1 MGGFPWETIY
11 TDVSVFSNMAITG
24 QELGLAF
31 VIGGILLLLAE
42 AASPGAFL
50 LVPATVLLVLG
61 AIGLIAPDI
70 LLSWW
75 SPLITA
81 VIVIPT
87 TILTIKFYQKLAP
100 PAPPET
106 VVASSLV
113 GQIGVVEA
121 EVLPNS
127 LKGKVRIEHDTW
139 SATSDKPIP
148 KGKKVRVKTSEG
160 VHVTVEEVP

>member
-1 MGGFPWETIY
+1 
-11 TDVSVFSNMAITG
+11 MALTG

-42 AASPGAFL
+42 AASPGAFM

-61 AIGLIAPDI
+61 AIGLVAPGL

-75 SPLITA
+75 SPLIA
-81 VIVIPT
+81 ALIVIPT
-87 TILTIKFYQKLAP
+87 TILAIKFYQKLAP

-113 GQIGVVEA
+113 GQIGFVVTDVE
-121 EVLPNS
+121 PHS
-127 LKGKVRIEHDTW
+127 LKGKVRIANDTW
-139 SATSDKPIP
+139 SATSTSTIP
-148 KGKKVRVKTSEG
+148 AGSKVKVVTSEG
-160 VHVTVEEVP
+160 VHVTVEEVK

>member
-1 MGGFPWETIY
+1 
-11 TDVSVFSNMAITG
+11 MAITG

-31 VIGGILLLLAE
+31 VIGGIVLLLAE
-42 AASPGAFL
+42 AASPGAFM

-61 AIGLIAPDI
+61 AIGLIAPGL

-81 VIVIPT
+81 LIVVPT

-106 VVASSLV
+106 TVATSLV
-113 GQIGVVEA
+113 GQMGVVVT
-121 EVLPNS
+121 EVVPQN
-127 LKGKVRIEHDTW
+127 LKGKVRIANDDW
-139 SATSDKPIP
+139 SATSSKPIP
-148 KGKKVRVKTSEG
+148 AGTKVIVKSSEG
-160 VHVTVEEVP
+160 VHVMVEEVH

>member
-1 MGGFPWETIY
+1 
-11 TDVSVFSNMAITG
+11 MAITG
-24 QELGLAF
+24 QELGLIF

-42 AASPGAFL
+42 AASPGSFL

-61 AIGLIAPDI
+61 AIGLLAPSL

-81 VIVIPT
+81 VIVVPT

-106 VVASSLV
+106 VVATSLV
-113 GQIGVVEA
+113 GQTGVVVT
-121 EVLPNS
+121 EVQPSS
-127 LKGKVRIEHDTW
+127 LIGKVRIANDTW
-139 SATSDKPIP
+139 SATSDKPIAA
-148 KGKKVRVKTSEG
+148 GKKVRVRSSEG
-160 VHVTVEEVP
+160 VHVKVEEVP

>member
-1 MGGFPWETIY
+1 MP
-11 TDVSVFSNMAITG
+11 VLSAMAITG

-31 VIGGILLLLAE
+31 IIGGILLLLAE
-42 AASPGAFL
+42 AASPGAFM

-61 AIGLIAPDI
+61 AIGLVAPSI

-81 VIVIPT
+81 VIVVPT
-87 TILTIKFYQKLAP
+87 TIFTIKFYQKLAP

-106 VVASSLV
+106 TVATSLV
-113 GQIGVVEA
+113 GMVGVVEA
-121 EVLPNS
+121 EVVPNS

-139 SATSDKPIP
+139 SATSDRPIP
-148 KGKKVRVKTSEG
+148 VGRKVKVKTSEG